1 MSGVGAPKG
10 VGARVVQG
18 GTLLLLFA
26 LFWAGKKVA
35 PEASGHATTIASVG
49 LLLLAG
55 TLVSELVEPL
65 GLPHLTGYLGAGL
78 LAGPY
83 VLRLVDEHAVKDL
96 SVVNAL
102 ALALIALSGGAELR
116 LDVLRRT
123 ARSIA
128 WGHLF
133 QTLLIVVGMSGVFLA
148 LRGFMP
154 FLASLSFTAAVG
166 VALMWGTLSV
176 TRSPSACLGIL
187 AQTRAKGP
195 LADFSLSFIMA
206 SDVLVIVLLAGMM
219 ALTRPLIEPSAQ
231 FALTAFV
238 ELGHDLIGSIAI
250 GTTMGLILAAYLR
263 LVDRELILV
272 MVALGFGGTEVL
284 NYLRFD
290 TLLSF
295 IVAGFVVQ
303 NLTNQGEKLLH
314 AVERT
319 SAPVFILFFATA
331 GADLDIPLLG
341 KLWPVA
347 VALAGGRMII
357 TWIAARLGSRAAKDA
372 PALVSWGWSSLVS
385 QAGLA
390 LGIAVVIERSFPA
403 FGEGFRSLAVATVAI
418 NEVVGPILF
427 KLALDRAGE
436 TSRAP
441 AVTRPSLTPPN
452 VATPLQPEERGHVD
466 DDIRKRRHG
475 DRLARAVR
483 REPGEAVVAEG
494 NDRHVWDR
502 LRAR

>member
-1 MSGVGAPKG
+1 MSGHGAAPKG
-10 VGARVVQG
+10 VGVRVVQV
-18 GTLLLLFA
+18 GTLALLFG
-26 LFWAGKKVA
+26 LFWFGRRVA

-55 TLVSELVEPL
+55 TLVSELVEPI

-83 VLRLVDEHAVKDL
+83 VLGLVDHHAVKDL
-96 SVVNAL
+96 SMVNAL

-128 WGHLF
+128 WAHLF
-133 QTLLIVVGMSGVFLA
+133 QTVAIMVGMTALFFA
-148 LRGFMP
+148 LRPFMP
-154 FLASLSFTAAVG
+154 FLAAVPLVTAIG

-206 SDVLVIVLLAGMM
+206 SDVLVIVLLAGML
-219 ALTRPLIEPSAQ
+219 AVTRPLIDPSLSFSVAD
-231 FALTAFV
+231 FS
-238 ELGHDLIGSIAI
+238 ELGHDLLGSIAI

-272 MVALGFGGTEVL
+272 MVALGFGGTELL

-303 NLTNQGEKLLH
+303 NLTEQGEKLLH

-331 GADLDIPLLG
+331 GADLDIPLLA

-347 VALAGGRMII
+347 VGLAGGRMII
-357 TWIAARLGSRAAKDA
+357 TYGAARLGARAAKD
-372 PALVSWGWSSLVS
+372 PPTLVKWSWSSLIS

-390 LGIAVVIERSFPA
+390 LGIAVVIERSFPQ

-427 KLALDRAGE
+427 KLAIDRAGE
-436 TSRAP
+436 ASREAP
-441 AVTRPSLTPPN
+441 AVRTSLAPPP
-452 VATPLQPEERGHVD
+452 AH
-466 DDIRKRRHG
+466 
-475 DRLARAVR
+475 
-483 REPGEAVVAEG
+483 
-494 NDRHVWDR
+494 
-502 LRAR
+502 